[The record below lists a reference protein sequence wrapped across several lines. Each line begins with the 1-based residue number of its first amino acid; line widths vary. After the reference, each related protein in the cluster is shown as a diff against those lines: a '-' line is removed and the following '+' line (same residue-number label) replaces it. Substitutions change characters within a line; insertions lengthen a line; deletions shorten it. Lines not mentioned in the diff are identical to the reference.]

1 MPSRNSESPEVKSK
15 ELEFLASALTVSN
28 SRMRS
33 QDFMQWLEDRR
44 RAHQFKVREI
54 PFDELQDW
62 GFEQSTGN
70 LVHASGKFFS
80 IEGIWVSTN
89 FGPVRQWSQPII
101 VQPETG
107 ILGILAER
115 FDGILHFLMQAKMEP
130 GNIDSVQLAPTV
142 QATRS
147 NFTRVHRGK
156 TPPYLDYFLDL
167 TESRV
172 LVDVLQS
179 EQGARF
185 LRKRNRN
192 IIVETAAEVPVLD
205 DYCWLTLG
213 QIGQLARQDNI
224 VNMDARTVLSCIP
237 LAAPELQ
244 GVAAGDLCSE
254 VARLTSAGPDM
265 RLGSLEGFAADR
277 LASLAGPE
285 RSAHS
290 LDEILQWLTQL
301 KCRYE
306 LEVER
311 IPLKFVQNWRRTDM
325 QIEHEDGNFFAV
337 IAASVEAD
345 NREVTRWTQPL
356 VKPCQE
362 GIVAYLVKKIDG
374 VLHFLVQAKVE
385 PGNFDVV
392 EIAPTVQCITGSY
405 QRVEPS
411 ERPPF
416 VEYVLNAPSGQVRY
430 SALQSEEG
438 GRFFREQNRNIVVE
452 VDEGFPLDV
461 PDNYL
466 WVTERQLRQLVKFN
480 NYVNVEGRCLLSCLG
495 YV

>member
-1 MPSRNSESPEVKSK
+1 MNSK
-15 ELEFLASALTVSN
+15 EVDFLASALTADN
-28 SRMRS
+28 PRMRS
-33 QDFMQWLEDRR
+33 KDFTPWLRDRR
-44 RAHQFKVREI
+44 QAHRFEVKQI
-54 PFDELQDW
+54 PFEELQGW
-62 GFEQSTGN
+62 TFEHSTGN
-70 LVHASGKFFS
+70 LIHASGKFFS
-80 IEGIWVSTN
+80 IEGVRVSTD

-101 VQPETG
+101 VQPEVG
-107 ILGILAER
+107 ILGILAR
-115 FDGILHFLMQAKMEP
+115 KFDGVLHFLMQAKMEP
-130 GNIDSVQLAPTV
+130 GNVDLVQLGPTV

-156 TPPYLDYFLDL
+156 LPPYLDRFLDL
-167 TESRV
+167 GQSRA

-192 IIVETAAEVPVLD
+192 MIVQTTADVPVLD

-213 QIGQLARQDNI
+213 QIGQLARRDNL

-237 LAAPELQ
+237 LAAPELRS
-244 GVAAGDLCSE
+244 VAAGDDLRSE
-254 VARLTSAGPDM
+254 VARLLPPGPDIWQ
-265 RLGSLEGFAADR
+265 GGLERFAADR

-285 RSAHS
+285 RSEHS

-311 IPLKFVQNWRRTDM
+311 IPLKSVQGWRRTDM
-325 QIEHEDGNFFAV
+325 QIEHDDDKYFAV
-337 IAASVEAD
+337 IAVAVAAG
-345 NREVTRWTQPL
+345 NREVPAWTQPL

-362 GIVAYLVKKIDG
+362 GIVAYLVKEIDG

-405 QRVEPS
+405 QRVEPG

-416 VEYVLNAPSGQVRY
+416 VEYVLNAHPSQVRY

-438 GRFFREQNRNIVVE
+438 GRFFREQNRNMVVE
-452 VDEGFPLDV
+452 VDEGFADEV

-480 NYVNVEGRCLLSCLG
+480 NYVNVEGRCLLACLG
-495 YV
+495 YL

>member
-1 MPSRNSESPEVKSK
+1 MNSK
-15 ELEFLASALTVSN
+15 ELEFLASALTVRN

-33 QDFMQWLEDRR
+33 RDFLQWLQGRR
-44 RAHQFKVREI
+44 RAHQFKVRPI

-62 GFEQSTGN
+62 KFEYSTGN
-70 LVHASGKFFS
+70 LVHASGRFFS

-107 ILGILAER
+107 ILGILAKR

-130 GNIDSVQLAPTV
+130 GNVDLVQLAPTV
-142 QATRS
+142 QATHS

-156 TPPYLDYFLDL
+156 TPPYLDCFLDV
-167 TESRV
+167 TGSRV

-192 IIVETAAEVPVLD
+192 IIVETTGEVPLLD

-213 QIGQLARQDNI
+213 QIGQIVRQDNV

-237 LAAPELQ
+237 LVAPELQ
-244 GVAAGDLCSE
+244 DVGVRELPAMLSK
-254 VARLTSAGPDM
+254 LTAAGPDIPDDY
-265 RLGSLEGFAADR
+265 LEGFAAD
-277 LASLAGPE
+277 LLKGITGTE
-285 RSAHS
+285 RSLHT
-290 LDEILQWLTQL
+290 LDGILHWLTQL
-301 KCRYE
+301 KFQYE
-306 LEVER
+306 LDVER

-325 QIEHEDGNFFAV
+325 QIEHEDGNYFAV

-345 NREVTRWTQPL
+345 NREVPRWTQPL

-405 QRVEPS
+405 QQVEPI

-416 VEYVLNAPSGQVRY
+416 VDYVLNAPPSQVRF
-430 SALQSEEG
+430 SSLQSEEG
-438 GRFFREQNRNIVVE
+438 GRFFHEQNRNMVIE
-452 VDEGFPLDV
+452 VDDGFPLAV
-461 PDNYL
+461 PCNYL
-466 WVTERQLRQLVKFN
+466 WITERQLRQLVKFN
-480 NYVNVEGRCLLSCLG
+480 NYVNVEGRCLLACLG